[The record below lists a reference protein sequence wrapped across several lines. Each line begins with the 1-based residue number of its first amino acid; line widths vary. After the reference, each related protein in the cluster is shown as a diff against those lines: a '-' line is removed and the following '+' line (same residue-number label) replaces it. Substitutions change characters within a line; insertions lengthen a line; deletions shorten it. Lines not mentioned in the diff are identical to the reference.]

1 MMMASGSVV
10 DGSSLALTR
19 MFLVFWVSCMVK
31 KIGFLV
37 SLLRML

>member
-10 DGSSLALTR
+10 DGSNLALTR
-19 MFLVFWVSCMVK
+19 MLLSVLGFMVE